1 MEDVLRPGIN
11 TVASQ
16 TCRRTMSRQRRPTI
30 FEQSPQLILIYAIGL
45 DLALV
50 GADRTAQLGKKEN
63 PHAPIMAK
71 RTSAGNQSA
80 LHPSGAADN
89 FPR

>member
-1 MEDVLRPGIN
+1 MCRECRP
-11 TVASQ
+11 A
-16 TCRRTMSRQRRPTI
+16 I
-30 FEQSPQLILIYAIGL
+30 FEQPPQFIPIYTIGL

-50 GADRTAQLGKKEN
+50 GADRTAQLGEKEN
-63 PHAPIMAK
+63 PHAPIMTK

-80 LHPSGAADN
+80 LHQSGAADN